1 MTLAHMGGLHGLAVV
16 WPPLVLV
23 VGLWLATRTGKEEPS
38 EEEDHRG
45 VGGAVRAGGGF
56 DGNHRP

>member
-1 MTLAHMGGLHGLAVV
+1 MMGLHGLTVV
-16 WPPLVLV
+16 WPPLVIV
-23 VGLWLATRTGKEEPS
+23 IGVWLATRTGKEEPS

-45 VGGAVRAGGGF
+45 VGGAMRAGGGF